1 MPNIIFLFG
10 SFAGLIII
18 GAMVAVIVASGGVPS
33 DMSSRSVYFGY
44 LVMIVGLSMIFFAV
58 KRYRDQELG
67 GVIKFMPAFL
77 MGVGITVVASVIYV
91 LVWEVYMAA
100 TNYTF
105 MDAYAAA
112 MVDEARRQGLT
123 GADLEKIIKEMEE
136 AKVLY
141 ANPLARMAMTFLEIF
156 PVGLLIALISAAVLR
171 NPKVLPARA

>member
-1 MPNIIFLFG
+1 MFNIAFLFG
-10 SFAGLIII
+10 TIAGLINI
-18 GAMVAVIVASGGVPS
+18 GAMIAVIVASGGEPEMGS
-33 DMSSRSVYFGY
+33 HSLWLGY
-44 LVMIVGLSMIFFAV
+44 LIMIVALSMIFFAV

-67 GVIKFMPAFL
+67 GVIKFVPAFL
-77 MGVGITVVASVIYV
+77 MGLGVTLVAGVIYV

-112 MVDEARRQGLT
+112 MIEAERAKGAAGNVDKVIT
-123 GADLEKIIKEMEE
+123 EMEQ

-141 ANPLARMAMTFLEIF
+141 ADPLSRMAMTFLEIF

-171 NPKVLPARA
+171 NPKILPATA